1 MDKLEQS
8 SRIVC
13 EAECVLNFDGVD
25 YQGVIENISLTGALI
40 KLDNRMPDNIRPGDT
55 CDMIFCSSPDVYP
68 IKYTSKVVRLDSALI
83 GIEFLELNIM

>member
-1 MDKLEQS
+1 MERIVQS

-13 EAECVLNFDGVD
+13 EAKCVLNFDGAD

-40 KLDNRMPDNIRPGDT
+40 KLVNEMPDNIRPGDT
-55 CDMIFCSSPDVYP
+55 CDMIFSSSPDVYP
-68 IKYTSKVVRLDSALI
+68 IKYTSTVIRLDAALI

>member
-1 MDKLEQS
+1 MDKIMQS

-13 EAECVLNFDGVD
+13 AAECILNFDGVD
-25 YQGVIENISLTGALI
+25 FPGVIENISLTGALI
-40 KLDNRMPDNIRPGDT
+40 KLDSEMPAGIRPGDT

-68 IKYTSKVVRLDSALI
+68 IKYTSKVVRLDSTLI